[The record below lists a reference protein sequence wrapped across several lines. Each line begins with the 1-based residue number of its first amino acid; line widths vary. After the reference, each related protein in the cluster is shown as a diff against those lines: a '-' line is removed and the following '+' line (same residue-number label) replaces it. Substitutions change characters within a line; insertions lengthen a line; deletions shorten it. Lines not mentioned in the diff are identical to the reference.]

1 MTREEWV
8 RAHPYLEA
16 IAGVQAR
23 VEAATSAVSMPDAPA
38 PRFDDYVADF
48 AEGVPLL
55 HSEAGGIDLA
65 PIEGI
70 VRAALRTLAAQPLP
84 AHLAD
89 ELRILDAALQSG
101 PLQVFECLM
110 GDSGTHAPG
119 RGLLRY
125 LGWTAGARHLRSVVV
140 SFGRWRNEE
149 RWMRRHCPTCGS
161 APAMAQL
168 LGADPARV
176 RFLVCG
182 CCATRWQTKRTLC
195 PFCESDAPR
204 LEILAIE
211 GEPHLRI
218 DCCGSCRGY
227 LKSYV
232 GEGDEGLFLSDWS
245 SLHLDVMAVD
255 RGLERMAGSLYE
267 LPNAPAE

>member
-1 MTREEWV
+1 V

-16 IAGVQAR
+16 VARLQAQ
-23 VEAATSAVSMPDAPA
+23 VEAATSAAATPDAPV
-38 PRFDDYVADF
+38 PRWDEYVADF

-55 HSEAGGIDLA
+55 HSEGAGVDLA

-70 VRAALRTLAAQPLP
+70 VRAAMKTLAAQRLP
-84 AHLAD
+84 ANLAD
-89 ELRILDAALQSG
+89 ELRVLEAELQEG
-101 PLQVFECLM
+101 PLPMFECLM
-110 GDSGTHAPG
+110 GESGADAPG
-119 RGLLRY
+119 HGLLRY
-125 LGWTAGARHLRSVVV
+125 LGWTGGARYLRPVVR
-140 SFGRWRNEE
+140 SFERWRDED
-149 RWMRRHCPTCGS
+149 RWMRPQCPTCGS

-176 RFLVCG
+176 RFFVCG
-182 CCATRWQTKRTLC
+182 RCATRWRTKRTLC
-195 PFCESDAPR
+195 PFCETDAPR
-204 LEILAIE
+204 LTIMAIE

-218 DCCGSCRGY
+218 DCCESCRGY

-255 RGLERMAGSLYE
+255 RGLERLAGSLYQ
-267 LPNAPAE
+267 LPHAPS